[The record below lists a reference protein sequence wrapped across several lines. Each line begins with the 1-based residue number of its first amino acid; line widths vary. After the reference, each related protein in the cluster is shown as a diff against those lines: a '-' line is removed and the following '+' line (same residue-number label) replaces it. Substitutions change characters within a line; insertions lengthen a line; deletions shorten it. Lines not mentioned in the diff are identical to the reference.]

1 MFVDVCWSC
10 PSISGVVQHGALRK
24 SYVIGS
30 FFKLQE
36 AKKESAREVEQLL
49 NQADIVCSLVDIF
62 IWKKLCCEKA
72 TL

>member
-1 MFVDVCWSC
+1 M
-10 PSISGVVQHGALRK
+10 LRK

-49 NQADIVCSLVDIF
+49 NQADIVCILLNAPDQKPHHFVSHCVFL
-62 IWKKLCCEKA
+62 A
-72 TL
+72 

>member
-1 MFVDVCWSC
+1 MKLALRKVFIELFGWAR
-10 PSISGVVQHGALRK
+10 GRMLRK

-49 NQADIVCSLVDIF
+49 NQADIVCI
-62 IWKKLCCEKA
+62 
-72 TL
+72 

>member
-1 MFVDVCWSC
+1 MFGNVCHDAQAL
-10 PSISGVVQHGALRK
+10 GLLRK

-49 NQADIVCSLVDIF
+49 NQADIVCGLLVRNMQSMHLNVVSLIY
-62 IWKKLCCEKA
+62 A
-72 TL
+72 P

>member
-1 MFVDVCWSC
+1 MLKLLPRFGNVCHDAQAL
-10 PSISGVVQHGALRK
+10 GLLRK

-49 NQADIVCSLVDIF
+49 NQADIVCGLLQTSHV
-62 IWKKLCCEKA
+62 
-72 TL
+72 